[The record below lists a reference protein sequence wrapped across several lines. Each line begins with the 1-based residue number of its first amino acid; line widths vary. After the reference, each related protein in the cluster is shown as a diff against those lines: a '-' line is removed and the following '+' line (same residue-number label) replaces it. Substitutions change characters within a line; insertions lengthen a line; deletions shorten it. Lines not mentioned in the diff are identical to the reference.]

1 MYRNGCEN
9 RACPTQRQASLSTAG
24 VWLVFACLKQTK
36 CTPGKNKSS
45 FDFALA
51 SPIFA
56 SGSKD
61 SANRAQKQSPSL
73 ILPRCRLS
81 SLRAA
86 KIRYYFLSIAFFKA
100 FIAISKTE
108 RGHPMFKRIYP
119 SPPGPNMLPSLS
131 ARCALSRNRLTRFS

>member
-61 SANRAQKQSPSL
+61 KILFLIYRFFQSVHCYL
-73 ILPRCRLS
+73 
-81 SLRAA
+81 
-86 KIRYYFLSIAFFKA
+86 
-100 FIAISKTE
+100 
-108 RGHPMFKRIYP
+108 
-119 SPPGPNMLPSLS
+119 
-131 ARCALSRNRLTRFS
+131 